1 MKLITTSDGSHTLFS
16 EEFNEIYHSRFG
28 ALEESLHVYIQSGLQ
43 YYIAQHAVPK
53 NIGELKIFEMGFGT
67 GLNALLSLIE
77 AQKHGLSIY
86 YEAVEL
92 YPVSIELVKEL
103 NYSAI
108 IENEKYRP
116 PYHSMHLSAW
126 GTKNSITPD
135 FTLKKVNAS
144 LLDYS
149 PALNSFHLIYY
160 DAFAPEAQPELWTEE
175 IMRKM
180 YDALLP
186 GGVLVTYCSKS
197 TFQRALK
204 AVGFTIQKLPGQRGK
219 REIVRALKS

>member
-1 MKLITTSDGSHTLFS
+1 MQLITTADGSHTLFS

-28 ALEESLHVYIQSGLQ
+28 AMDESLHVYIQSGLQ
-43 YYIAQHAVPK
+43 YYVAANHPAQ
-53 NIGELKIFEMGFGT
+53 LRIFEMGFGT

-77 AQKHGLSIY
+77 APKQHLKIY

-92 YPVSIELVKEL
+92 YPISIETVKEL

-116 PYHSMHLSAW
+116 PFHSMHLSTW
-126 GTKNSITPD
+126 GTENTITPD
-135 FTLKKVNAS
+135 FILKKVKAS
-144 LLDYS
+144 LGDYS
-149 PALNSFHLIYY
+149 IANNSFHIIYY
-160 DAFAPEAQPELWTEE
+160 DAFAPEVQPELWTED

-180 YDALLP
+180 YDALVP

-197 TFQRALK
+197 AFRRALK
-204 AVGFTIQKLPGQRGK
+204 AAGFTVQKLPGQRGK
-219 REIVRALKS
+219 REIVRAVKQEC